1 MTNRSAACRSILQG
15 ETGHISAMHYRFVRQ
30 DGRTFLIGL
39 GGSTSISEL
48 KPDGSLKPLA
58 MVGSTHR
65 YCFACDW
72 KPPQAIIDAFE
83 KTYPTKKG
91 KVADKGP
98 GFLWIDR
105 NGDGLMQADEIQ
117 FSTAA
122 DNFAGGYW
130 GHDSADLTIRL
141 PATIKNKRV
150 LVTLSPKGFN
160 SCGAPDYG
168 DLNAAC
174 AAGVSIDLPY
184 NEVETT
190 TDRFG
195 NLICNSDPQMKAFA
209 PDGKLLW
216 TYPNR
221 WSNVHGS
228 HNAPLP
234 QTGVMQGCLFFLG
247 TAPLDEKSDV
257 FVINGNHGR
266 FFLLTSDGL
275 YLDEMFRDVRMGGTL
290 DAQMIGGECFGG
302 FFGRSDKDGN
312 YYLQSGHTDYRI
324 FRIDG
329 LKEAKRGG
337 GSVTVSAQQSIAA
350 QRRASRKLVAGQ
362 TPRQCAIRAVAAAPA
377 MDAKDDGWPKEPTVS
392 WDRSGKFPV
401 AVRAAYD
408 QSNLY
413 LCYTVSD
420 DSPWTNGGKDWT
432 LLFKTGDSVDWQIGT
447 DASAKPNRTGPAV
460 GDARLLIA
468 PFEGATWP
476 CCIGTAWPGRSRIR

>member
-1 MTNRSAACRSILQG
+1 M
-15 ETGHISAMHYRFVRQ
+15 
-30 DGRTFLIGL
+30 
-39 GGSTSISEL
+39 
-48 KPDGSLKPLA
+48 
-58 MVGSTHR
+58 
-65 YCFACDW
+65 
-72 KPPQAIIDAFE
+72 
-83 KTYPTKKG
+83 
-91 KVADKGP
+91 
-98 GFLWIDR
+98 
-105 NGDGLMQADEIQ
+105 
-117 FSTAA
+117 
-122 DNFAGGYW
+122 
-130 GHDSADLTIRL
+130 
-141 PATIKNKRV
+141 
-150 LVTLSPKGFN
+150 
-160 SCGAPDYG
+160 
-168 DLNAAC
+168 NAAC

-362 TPRQCAIRAVAAAPA
+362 TPRQCTSGRWRPRRRWMQRMMAGR
-377 MDAKDDGWPKEPTVS
+377 
-392 WDRSGKFPV
+392 RSRRFRGT
-401 AVRAAYD
+401 ARG
-408 QSNLY
+408 S
-413 LCYTVSD
+413 
-420 DSPWTNGGKDWT
+420 SPW
-432 LLFKTGDSVDWQIGT
+432 
-447 DASAKPNRTGPAV
+447 PCGPRMTRV
-460 GDARLLIA
+460 ISI
-468 PFEGATWP
+468 FV
-476 CCIGTAWPGRSRIR
+476 IR